1 MPGSRPCLPNC
12 LCDKHAKPA
21 RAPVCVNGVC
31 TVYTNKHGIPF
42 QIDEDDLESVV
53 CRSWYI
59 LGINPGYPTSTLK
72 VYGHPTIKQRVIFL
86 HNYLLG
92 SAPDGLEWDHIDRDP
107 LNNRRNNFR
116 AVTHQVN
123 CRNASEIKQSKSGV
137 KGVSRD
143 GSKWI
148 AYIDDIRLGRF
159 NTVEEA
165 LLVRKIAEQEIWGEE
180 R

>member
-1 MPGSRPCLPNC
+1 MASRPCGAGC
-12 LCDKHAKPA
+12 KCGRHATEFRP
-21 RAPVCVNGVC
+21 PICIDGVC
-31 TVYTNKHGIPF
+31 TVFTNKKGIPF
-42 QIDEDDLESVV
+42 QVDESDLESVV
-53 CRSWYI
+53 CRSWHI
-59 LGINPGYPTSTLK
+59 LGTTPGYPSTTVK
-72 VYGHPTIKQRVIFL
+72 VYGHPVITQRTFFL

-92 SAPDGLEWDHIDRDP
+92 SAPDGLEWDHIDRNP
-107 LNNRRNNFR
+107 LNNCRNNFR

-123 CRNASEIKQSKSGV
+123 CRNASEVKQTKSGV

-159 NTVEEA
+159 DTIEEA
-165 LLVRKIAEQEIWGEE
+165 LAARKAAEKQIWGDA